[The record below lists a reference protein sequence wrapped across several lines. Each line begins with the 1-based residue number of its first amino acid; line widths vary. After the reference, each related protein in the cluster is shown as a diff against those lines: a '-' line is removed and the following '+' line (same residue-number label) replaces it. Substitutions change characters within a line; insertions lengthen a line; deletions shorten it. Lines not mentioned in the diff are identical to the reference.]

1 MPGLVCR
8 CRIGMLGL
16 TALVIAAAPVLAQPG
31 ANRPLPNQTAA
42 NADPVFVVTSPKN
55 NEITIT
61 EHFSKVV
68 ELKSRIVRVDGFDP
82 EVIGVSAL
90 TPNQIRVQALKPGVT
105 TIVLVDEFGATITVD
120 VFVVGDVRHLQAYL
134 SQLFPR
140 SSVEAIAVKD
150 AVVLRGWVDQPEHIT
165 QMVDV
170 AERFFPTV
178 LNQMR
183 VGGVQQVSLKVQ
195 VMEVQRAKI
204 RRLGLNFLYN
214 NKNAFLTNTVGN
226 LTPLES
232 VALAVPTAGAVTP
245 PVTGLVQNSL
255 RGTQGAFGIVGPSN
269 AFQAY
274 IDALK
279 TETLLKILAEP
290 ELVTTNGRP
299 ANMLAGGE
307 FPILVPQSLGTTSIQ
322 WREFGVR
329 MEAVPIILG
338 AGRVRLDLQP
348 EVSERDFSNAV
359 AVNGI
364 TVPGLTTRRV
374 NTQVEMKFGETFML
388 AGLLSMR
395 NTAQTDKIPFL
406 GELPYVGAA
415 FRRVRYEEAETELI
429 IMVTPELVSPTDPAL
444 LPPGGPGQF
453 TDVPTDKEL
462 YGSGFLEVPKYS
474 DANLNTTPTD
484 YGVPGGRPGPGGP
497 GLIGPGPGGPIPGG
511 PLPRGVL
518 PPNGEPIEGQLPP
531 GAVPGSPFPNGRPGL
546 IPPSETPS
554 APDSAIQ
561 APPPPSAGKSGNI
574 ERTGA
579 FQWARPKG
587 DNRPKERATG
597 TSGAAGSNS
606 KFPNV
611 VRSPGAKAAAGQ
623 KPGLIE
629 PQ

>member
-8 CRIGMLGL
+8 CRIGVLGL

-31 ANRPLPNQTAA
+31 ARRPIPNQTAA
-42 NADPVFVVTSPKN
+42 NADPVFVVTAPKN

-61 EHFSKVV
+61 EHFAKVV

-105 TIVLVDEFGATITVD
+105 TVVLVDEFGATITVD

-140 SSVEAIAVKD
+140 SSVEAVAVKD

-232 VALAVPTAGAVTP
+232 VALAVPTAGAGAVTP

-255 RGTQGAFGIVGPSN
+255 RNTQGAFGIVGPSN
-269 AFQAY
+269 AFQTY

-279 TETLLKILAEP
+279 TESLLKILAEP

-429 IMVTPELVSPTDPAL
+429 IMVTPELVSATDPAL

-462 YGSGFLEVPKYS
+462 YGSGFLEVPRYS
-474 DANLNTTPTD
+474 DATLNTAPTD
-484 YGVPGGRPGPGGP
+484 YGVPGG
-497 GLIGPGPGGPIPGG
+497 GPGPGGPIPGE
-511 PLPRGVL
+511 PLPRGTL
-518 PPNGEPIEGQLPP
+518 PPGGAPIDGQLPP

-546 IPPSETPS
+546 IPPSDGPGVPEG
-554 APDSAIQ
+554 AIQ
-561 APPPPSAGKSGNI
+561 VPPPPSAGKSGNI

-579 FQWARPKG
+579 FQWARPKAG
-587 DNRPKERATG
+587 DNRTKERATG
-597 TSGAAGSNS
+597 TSGSAGSS
-606 KFPNV
+606 SRFPNV
-611 VRSPGAKAAAGQ
+611 VRSPAAKAAASQ

-629 PQ
+629 P

>member
-8 CRIGMLGL
+8 CRIGMLGMA
-16 TALVIAAAPVLAQPG
+16 ALAIATAPVLAQPG
-31 ANRPLPNQTAA
+31 ARPPVPNPSAA
-42 NADPVFVVTSPKN
+42 SGDPVYLVTAPKN
-55 NEITIT
+55 NEVTIT

-68 ELKSRIVRVDGFDP
+68 ELKTRIVRVDGFDP
-82 EVIGVSAL
+82 DVVTVSAL
-90 TPNQIRVQALKPGVT
+90 TPNQIRVQAMKPGVT

-183 VGGVQQVSLKVQ
+183 VGGVQQVALKVQ

-214 NKNAFLTNTVGN
+214 NKNAFLSNTVGN

-245 PVTGLVQNSL
+245 PVTAVTANSL
-255 RGTQGAFGIVGPSN
+255 RATQGAFGIVGPSN
-269 AFQAY
+269 TFQTY

-279 TETLLKILAEP
+279 TESLLKILAEP
-290 ELVTTNGRP
+290 ELITTNGRP

-395 NTAQTDKIPFL
+395 NTAQTDKVPFL
-406 GELPYVGAA
+406 GELPFIGAA

-429 IMVTPELVSPTDPAL
+429 IMVTPELVSAMDPAT
-444 LPPGGPGQF
+444 LPLGGPGQF

-462 YGSGFLEVPKYS
+462 YSSGFLEVPKYS
-474 DANLNTTPTD
+474 EPFNAPSGS
-484 YGVPGGRPGPGGP
+484 YGGEPAMPSGPLPPGPMGPLGPPPGGPYPGGPFPGGAIPPGPAGPGGP
-497 GLIGPGPGGPIPGG
+497 
-511 PLPRGVL
+511 V
-518 PPNGEPIEGQLPP
+518 
-531 GAVPGSPFPNGRPGL
+531 PNGRPGL
-546 IPPSETPS
+546 IPPAERQPVPGETID
-554 APDSAIQ
+554 APQTPRASR
-561 APPPPSAGKSGNI
+561 SGEI

-579 FQWARPKG
+579 FQWARPKSSG
-587 DNRPKERATG
+587 QNPKERSTQPKG
-597 TSGAAGSNS
+597 GNSYDQRSTS
-606 KFPNV
+606 NV
-611 VRSPGAKAAAGQ
+611 VRSPSLKGAANQ

-629 PQ
+629 P

>member
-8 CRIGMLGL
+8 CRIGVLGL

-31 ANRPLPNQTAA
+31 ARRPIPNQTAA
-42 NADPVFVVTSPKN
+42 SADPVFVVTAPKN

-61 EHFSKVV
+61 EHFSKIV

-90 TPNQIRVQALKPGVT
+90 TPNQIRVQAMKPGVT
-105 TIVLVDEFGATITVD
+105 TVVLVDEFGATITVD

-232 VALAVPTAGAVTP
+232 VAMAVPTGGVGGAVTP

-269 AFQAY
+269 AFQTY

-429 IMVTPELVSPTDPAL
+429 IMVTPELVSATDPAL

-474 DANLNTTPTD
+474 ESNLGTRPSD
-484 YGVPGGRPGPGGP
+484 YGVPGG
-497 GLIGPGPGGPIPGG
+497 GPGPGGPIPGE
-511 PLPRGVL
+511 PLPRGML
-518 PPNGEPIEGQLPP
+518 PPNGEPIDGQLPP

-546 IPPSETPS
+546 IPPSDGPS
-554 APDSAIQ
+554 LPDGTIQ
-561 APPPPSAGKSGNI
+561 VPPPPSAGKSGNI

-579 FQWARPKG
+579 FQWARPKAG
-587 DNRPKERATG
+587 ENRPKERATG
-597 TSGAAGSNS
+597 TNGSAGNS
-606 KFPNV
+606 TRFPNV
-611 VRSPGAKAAAGQ
+611 VRSPAAKAATSQ

-629 PQ
+629 P

>member
-554 APDSAIQ
+554 VPDSAIQ

-611 VRSPGAKAAAGQ
+611 VRSPGAKAAAAQ